1 MKVVDAGVI
10 VKLTCF
16 DLDLDSLGLDE
27 LTAPHL
33 LDSEVLHAI
42 RRAVL
47 LGNLTEP
54 RADQA
59 LRTFD
64 GLRILRYP
72 AAPLRRR
79 MWELRDNVS
88 AYDATYIALAESL
101 GATSL
106 LTTDERLSRA
116 PGLRCRVEVV

>member
-16 DLDLDSLGLDE
+16 DLPVDSLGAEE
-27 LTAPHL
+27 LAAPHL

-42 RRAVL
+42 RRHVL
-47 LGNLTEP
+47 DGNLTET
-54 RADQA
+54 RADRA
-59 LRTFD
+59 LRRCGGGCGSCRTTSVPTT
-64 GLRILRYP
+64 RPMSR
-72 AAPLRRR
+72 
-79 MWELRDNVS
+79 
-88 AYDATYIALAESL
+88 LAESL

-106 LTTDERLSRA
+106 LTTDARLSRA